1 MRVTIRNIQDMKNRG
16 EKIPMTTAYDYT
28 SAQIV
33 EQAGVPIILVGDS
46 LGQVILGY
54 GSTIP
59 VTLDDMLHH
68 TRAVVRG
75 TNRALVTTDLPF
87 LSYHLDENQA
97 LHSAG
102 RCLQEGGAQAVKLE
116 GGARMAATVRRLT
129 ENGIPVVGH
138 LGLTPQSVH
147 QLGGYKVQG
156 NSAKAAADLMADA
169 IALEQAG
176 AFSLVLELVPE
187 PLSRIVTKRLRIP
200 TIGIGAGNSCDGQ
213 VQVLHD
219 MLGLY
224 SDIVP
229 KHTKRYVDLGQII
242 RRAVEQYI
250 EEVQSGQFPTEKES
264 STMDGNLLVEAGL
277 VEGH

>member
-1 MRVTIRNIQDMKNRG
+1 MRITIRDIQEMKNRD

-54 GSTIP
+54 DSTIP

-75 TNRALVTTDLPF
+75 TKRVLVITDLPF
-87 LSYHLDENQA
+87 LSYHLDQNQA

-129 ENGIPVVGH
+129 ENGIPVMGH

-147 QLGGYKVQG
+147 QLGGYKVQAK
-156 NSAKAAADLMADA
+156 SPKAAADLMADA
-169 IALEQAG
+169 LALEQAG

-187 PLSRIVTKRLRIP
+187 ALARIVTKRLTIP
-200 TIGIGAGNSCDGQ
+200 TIGIGAGGSCDGQ

-224 SDIVP
+224 NDIVP
-229 KHTKRYVDLGQII
+229 KHTKRYVDLGEII
-242 RRAVEQYI
+242 RHAVEQYI
-250 EEVQSGQFPTEKES
+250 EEVQSGEFPSAK
-264 STMDGNLLVEAGL
+264 
-277 VEGH
+277 